1 MAQSDEIIIVGAGI
15 IGASI
20 AYHLAKRGAN
30 VLVVDQLGPAA
41 GATGKSFA
49 WINANHVADDAYHRL
64 RYQSLAEYH
73 RLDQEVG
80 HALGVRWS
88 GALCFDIDDA
98 ELDQRLARFQA
109 LGCPAEL
116 IVHNQFRD
124 LEPNYQ
130 TPPKRALRLPM
141 EAAIQPIEAS
151 IALIDAAIGLG
162 AKTLYGAD
170 VKAIRRQGN
179 QILGIETDSG
189 HVDAGMVVLA
199 AGIGASGLLS
209 TIDVDLPMAN
219 RPGLMLHSRPIE
231 PILDHVIWG
240 DRIHI
245 KQQDDGRMVIG
256 EIFSDGEAD
265 VDQYAVAKEML
276 AEARRCL
283 SGIDIEIERTT
294 IGMRPIPKD
303 GMPVVGHVTGFQ
315 GLYLAVMHSGITLA
329 PIIGRMTA
337 EEVLDE
343 VTFDA
348 LAPYRLDRFTKM
360 S

>member
-1 MAQSDEIIIVGAGI
+1 MAKSDEIIVVGAGI

-20 AYHLAKRGAN
+20 AYHLTKRGVN
-30 VLVVDQLGPAA
+30 VLIVDRVGPAA

-73 RLDQEVG
+73 RLDQELD

-109 LGCPAEL
+109 LGYPAEL

-141 EAAIQPIEAS
+141 EAAIQPIKATS
-151 IALIDAAIGLG
+151 ALIDAAIRLG
-162 AKTLYGAD
+162 AKAIYGGD
-170 VKAIRRQGN
+170 VKAIRRQN
-179 QILGIETDSG
+179 SQILGIETDNG
-189 HVDAGMVVLA
+189 RQDAKIVILA
-199 AGIGASGLLS
+199 AGIGASGLLGS
-209 TIDVDLPMAN
+209 IGIDLPMAN
-219 RPGLMLHSRPIE
+219 RPGLMLHSRPIA

-240 DRIHI
+240 DRVHI
-245 KQQDDGRMVIG
+245 KQQDDGRLVIG
-256 EIFSDGEAD
+256 EIFSDGKVEQ
-265 VDQYAVAKEML
+265 DQHAIAKEML

-294 IGMRPIPKD
+294 IGMRPMPKD

-337 EEVLDE
+337 EEVQDE